1 MIKRLLVG
9 IFVVL
14 LTMPIFAYEVTLTI
28 PLYGQELSY
37 WAGPACAQMILDGYP
52 PPYDCLYYE
61 QSYIWS
67 VIQTHNSGEAGWAT
81 DPEGMAGT
89 LIELNP
95 PPPGTTWAIKS
106 YDVKEDLMFQ
116 ILYWMNQNSFPV
128 TTLVNSGNHWVDV
141 VGYETDIEPIWGSDP
156 ELLEITIHDPWPIGQ
171 GQVST
176 MSGTVWYDTKWANP
190 VDNPGTWYNKY
201 VAVIEPPDIPGN
213 VRFSNVDRRGT
224 DAISA
229 DDALRFSET
238 WIDQLNL
245 DAKNPSYQAIT
256 DNDTTTLAPLL
267 VREEINPV
275 VAKDAQV
282 PYYYIIPYKL
292 KTDSPA
298 ALRSESSDSGYFSMC
313 VIVNAYTGD
322 FEEIAAF
329 GTAVKYLT
337 AEEAKEAAGVK
348 EANTELIFTPCN
360 VTQVRSWAVWRIETK
375 EKTVYVDQLGNLY
388 KGLTFLPYGR

>member
-1 MIKRLLVG
+1 MFKRLLVG
-9 IFVVL
+9 IFVAL

-28 PLYGQELSY
+28 PLYGQQNSY
-37 WAGPACAQMILDGYP
+37 YAGPACAKMILEGYP
-52 PPYDCLYYE
+52 PPYDPAYYTQDE
-61 QSYIWS
+61 IWA
-67 VIQTHNSGEAGWAT
+67 VIQTHNSGEPGWAT
-81 DPEGMAGT
+81 DPEGMSGA

-95 PPPGTTWAIKS
+95 PPPGTTWSIKS

-116 ILYWMNQNSFPV
+116 ILFWMNNNSFPV

-156 ELLEITIHDPWPIGQ
+156 ELLQITIHDPWPIGQ

-176 MSGTVWYDTKWANP
+176 MSGTVWYDTKWLNP
-190 VDNPGTWYNKY
+190 VGNAGTWENKY

-224 DAISA
+224 NAISA
-229 DDALRFSET
+229 QDALQFSET

-245 DAKNPSYQAIT
+245 DAKNTAYQAIT
-256 DNDTTTLAPLL
+256 DEDTTTLAPLL
-267 VREEINPV
+267 VREEINPGL
-275 VAKDAQV
+275 AKDAQV

-292 KTDSPA
+292 KTDSPTELSA
-298 ALRSESSDSGYFSMC
+298 DSDSGYFSMC
-313 VIVNAYTGD
+313 VIVNAYSGD

-329 GTAVKYLT
+329 GRALKYLT
-337 AEEAKEAAGVK
+337 ADEAKDAAGVK

-360 VTQVRSWAVWRIETK
+360 VTQVRSYAVWRIETK
-375 EKTVYVDQLGNLY
+375 EETVYVDQMGNVY
-388 KGLTFLPYGR
+388 KALTFQPYGR

>member
-1 MIKRLLVG
+1 MLKRLLVG
-9 IFVVL
+9 IFIAL

-28 PLYGQELSY
+28 PLHGQQNSY
-37 WAGPACAQMILDGYP
+37 YAGPACAKMILEGYP
-52 PPYDCLYYE
+52 PPYAPAYYT
-61 QSYIWS
+61 QDQIWA

-81 DPEGMAGT
+81 DPEGMAGA

-95 PPPGTTWAIKS
+95 PPPGTTWSIKS

-116 ILYWMNQNSFPV
+116 ILFWMNYNSFPV

-141 VGYETDIEPIWGSDP
+141 VGYETDIEPIGGSDP

-176 MSGTVWYDTKWANP
+176 MTGTVWYDTKWANA
-190 VDNPGTWYNKY
+190 VTNPGTWYNKY
-201 VAVIEPPDIPGN
+201 VAVIEPPDIQGN
-213 VRFSNVDRRGT
+213 VWIRDVDRKGT

-229 DDALRFSET
+229 QDALQFSET
-238 WIDQLNL
+238 WIDLLNL
-245 DAKNPSYQAIT
+245 DAKNPSYQAIK

-275 VAKDAQV
+275 LAKDAQV

-292 KTDSPA
+292 KTDSPSV
-298 ALRSESSDSGYFSMC
+298 LSGDSDSGYFSLC

-329 GTAVKYLT
+329 GIALKYLT
-337 AEEAKEAAGVK
+337 ADEAKEYAGVK
-348 EANTELIFTPCN
+348 EAKTELIFTPSN
-360 VTQVRSWAVWRIETK
+360 VTQVRAYPVWRVVTK
-375 EKTVYVDQLGNLY
+375 EKTLYVDQVGNVF
-388 KGLTFLPYGR
+388 KGLTFQPYGR